1 MVFLVTP
8 VASAPLP
15 IADPVYVF
23 CVLLLMISLAPLIG
37 AKLRL
42 PPLVVLILLGTLL
55 GSNVLGILARDQQLQ
70 LLEKI
75 GLLYIMLLAGMQM
88 DLSNLK
94 RLGVRA
100 FVFGILTF
108 AVPFGTGVLVS
119 QVLGFSLVTGL
130 LLGIMFSPHTL
141 ISYPIVTRLGIVR
154 REAIGV
160 AVGATVVTSILTL
173 TGLSI
178 VQAVAS
184 GSVGWQ
190 LWVKLFVV
198 LPLLVLLS
206 FWAVPKIGQ
215 KVIRP
220 DAPSLIPQFL
230 FVLSCLFVISSA
242 TLLLGVDSIVGAFI
256 AGLAL
261 NTVVQTESPL
271 AKHVEFVG
279 NSLFIPC
286 FLISVGVLCN
296 PRVLVEHPE
305 NLGLAGVVIL
315 CAVGAKFIAAW
326 ITGYLFKYSF
336 AEVMIMLGL
345 TMSRAALVLVIALY
359 GMKTIVP
366 GSTASLLTE
375 GLFNATIA
383 YIILTCLAGPLVT
396 NTFGKQLA
404 LQTAAISPELADETC

>member
-1 MVFLVTP
+1 MLCATLLP
-8 VASAPLP
+8 AALPLT
-15 IADPVYVF
+15 DPVYVF
-23 CVLLLMISLAPLIG
+23 CVLLLIIGLAPILG

-42 PPLVVLILLGTLL
+42 PPLVVLILLGTIL
-55 GSNVLGILARDQQLQ
+55 GANVLGVLARDQQLQ

-108 AVPFGTGVLVS
+108 AVPFSVGVFAS
-119 QVLGFSLVTGL
+119 QLLGFSLVTGL

-184 GSVGWQ
+184 GSVGWL
-190 LWVKLFVV
+190 LWVKLLGA
-198 LPLLVLLS
+198 LPLLVLVS
-206 FWAVPKIGQ
+206 FWLVPKIGQ
-215 KVIRP
+215 RAIRP
-220 DAPSLIPQFL
+220 ESTNLIPQFL
-230 FVLSCLFVISSA
+230 FVLSCLFIISSA
-242 TLLLGVDSIVGAFI
+242 TLVLGVDSIVGAFI

-261 NTVVQTESPL
+261 NSAVPVDSPL
-271 AKHVEFVG
+271 AKQVEFVG
-279 NSLFIPC
+279 SGLFIPC

-296 PRVLVEHPE
+296 PRVLVEYPE
-305 NLGLAGVVIL
+305 NLGLAAIVIL
-315 CAVGAKFIAAW
+315 CAVGAKFLAAW
-326 ITGYLFKYSF
+326 ITGILFKYSF
-336 AEVMIMLGL
+336 PEIMVMLGL

-359 GMKTIVP
+359 GMKTVIP
-366 GSTASLLTE
+366 GGTENLLNE

-383 YIILTCLAGPLVT
+383 YIIATCLIGPLVT

-404 LQTAAISPELADETC
+404 EPVDLSLVKDEVG